1 MTILHYVRY
10 GNDVSEPPIVFL
22 HSLGGTHD
30 QWLSQMNHFARTR
43 TVIGIDLPGHA
54 ISPSVDVRTIK
65 GFADAVLSTLDFIG
79 VKQFVAIG
87 ISMGGAV
94 AQELAKTG
102 RAERIALIST
112 NSYFGGPE
120 AWAEKAAQA
129 RAGEMAGLADATIP
143 NWFSP
148 AFQESHPATVDYYR
162 TQIIRTS
169 HEGYARACEALAAWD
184 NRDELSKIEVPTL
197 ILAGEFDKGCP
208 PDAMQAMAEQ
218 IPHGAFHVMEGA
230 AHLQCV
236 ERAQEVSAIL
246 DSFYEA
252 HRH

>member
-1 MTILHYVRY
+1 MTVLHYVRY

-54 ISPSVDVRTIK
+54 ISPLVDVRTVK
-65 GFADAVLSTLDFIG
+65 GFADAVLSTLDYIG
-79 VKQFVAIG
+79 VKKFVAIG

-94 AQELAKTG
+94 AQELAKTDRVE
-102 RAERIALIST
+102 RAALIST
-112 NSYFGGPE
+112 NAKFGE
-120 AWAEKAAQA
+120 QSAWAERAQQA
-129 RAGEMAGLADATIP
+129 RAGQMAGLADATVA

-148 AFQESHPATVDYYR
+148 DFQGTHPATVDYYR

-184 NRDELSKIEVPTL
+184 NWDGLAEIKVPTL
-197 ILAGEFDKGCP
+197 ILAGEYDRGCP
-208 PDAMQAMAEQ
+208 PEVMEKMAAK

-230 AHLQCV
+230 AHLQSV
-236 ERAQEVSAIL
+236 ERAPEVSAIL
-246 DSFYEA
+246 DTFYEA
-252 HRH
+252 NRH